1 MPGRKNVELKKDDLT
16 SKDYIPFLGVGGM
29 PWAGIPV
36 SVPWVVLIALVE
48 LITSVEETESQKMKR
63 IHYYFTA

>member
-1 MPGRKNVELKKDDLT
+1 MSGGKNVELKKDDLT

-29 PWAGIPV
+29 PGADIPV

-48 LITSVEETESQKMKR
+48 LITSVGETESQNMKR
-63 IHYYFTA
+63 IHH

>member
-29 PWAGIPV
+29 PGAGIPV

-63 IHYYFTA
+63 IHY